1 MRPDD
6 FTESAPGRVVRGEW
20 QGRPYWAFVP
30 DPLPPDL
37 PIDWALA
44 SAIAESTGALKE
56 LQGVGARMRNPDLLI
71 GPFLRREA
79 VLSSRIEG
87 TQAGI
92 ADVYAHEAS
101 RPVLPGGDTPVS
113 PDAREV
119 SNYVMALREGVRRL
133 PSLPVSRRL
142 MRELHGVLLRGVR
155 GEARHAGEF
164 RRVPNYIAASAATP
178 IDAARYVPPPPAE
191 MEVALDDLEA
201 YLHAGNTYPPV
212 VRLALVHYQFEAIHP
227 FEDGNGRL
235 GRLLVSLL
243 LLDWGLLP
251 QPLLYLSA
259 YLERHRATYYDLL
272 YGVSTRG
279 AWRDWLHFFLAG
291 IRDQAHEAIAMVGE
305 LTSVQDAWR
314 TRLTEAG
321 AGARAQSLADGLFER
336 PVLTVQDA
344 AGMLGSGYTTARYS
358 VERLTDLGILHRA
371 TSPGRTRW
379 YYAADILRIVQRGA
393 EEARPALP
401 DMTE

>member
-133 PSLPVSRRL
+133 PSLPVSTP
-142 MRELHGVLLRGVR
+142 H
-155 GEARHAGEF
+155 AR
-164 RRVPNYIAASAATP
+164 
-178 IDAARYVPPPPAE
+178 AARR
-191 MEVALDDLEA
+191 ALA
-201 YLHAGNTYPPV
+201 
-212 VRLALVHYQFEAIHP
+212 R
-227 FEDGNGRL
+227 
-235 GRLLVSLL
+235 
-243 LLDWGLLP
+243 
-251 QPLLYLSA
+251 
-259 YLERHRATYYDLL
+259 RAR
-272 YGVSTRG
+272 RG
-279 AWRDWLHFFLAG
+279 TPCG
-291 IRDQAHEAIAMVGE
+291 
-305 LTSVQDAWR
+305 
-314 TRLTEAG
+314 
-321 AGARAQSLADGLFER
+321 
-336 PVLTVQDA
+336 
-344 AGMLGSGYTTARYS
+344 
-358 VERLTDLGILHRA
+358 
-371 TSPGRTRW
+371 
-379 YYAADILRIVQRGA
+379 
-393 EEARPALP
+393 
-401 DMTE
+401 